1 MEKGMNK
8 EKLEMLIRD
17 LEIPIGGGLE
27 AKCEFFFL
35 AGWNVKDVPARMQD
49 LNKVVR
55 QARMRLEILKK
66 ECLSPAE
73 EETR

>member
-1 MEKGMNK
+1 MEKDMNK

-17 LEIPIGGGLE
+17 LEIPVGELA

-35 AGWNVKDVPARMQD
+35 AGWNAKSVTAYMQD
-49 LNKVVR
+49 IDKVVR

-73 EETR
+73 EETK

>member
-1 MEKGMNK
+1 MEKNMDK
-8 EKLEMLIRD
+8 EKLEMLIHD
-17 LEIPIGGGLE
+17 LEIPIGGLE
-27 AKCEFFFL
+27 TKCEFFFL
-35 AGWNVKDVPARMQD
+35 AGWNAKEIPARMQD

-73 EETR
+73 EETK

>member
-1 MEKGMNK
+1 MEKDMNK
-8 EKLEMLIRD
+8 EKMEMLIHD
-17 LEIPIGGGLE
+17 LEIPIGGLE

-35 AGWNVKDVPARMQD
+35 AGWNAKSVTAYMQD
-49 LNKVVR
+49 IDKGVR

-73 EETR
+73 EETK

>member
-8 EKLEMLIRD
+8 EKLEMLIHD
-17 LEIPIGGGLE
+17 LEIPIGGLE
-27 AKCEFFFL
+27 TKCEFFFL
-35 AGWNVKDVPARMQD
+35 AGWNAKSVTAYMQD
-49 LNKVVR
+49 IDKVVR

-73 EETR
+73 EETK

>member
-1 MEKGMNK
+1 MKDMNK

-17 LEIPIGGGLE
+17 LEITIRDLE
-27 AKCEFFFL
+27 LINDDFTVM
-35 AGWNVKDVPARMQD
+35 GWNVKNVPARMRELD
-49 LNKVVR
+49 KVVS

-73 EETR
+73 EETK

>member
-1 MEKGMNK
+1 MEKDMNK
-8 EKLEMLIRD
+8 EKLEMLIHD
-17 LEIPIGGGLE
+17 LEIPVGELA

-35 AGWNVKDVPARMQD
+35 AGWNVEDVPARMQD

-73 EETR
+73 EETK

>member
-8 EKLEMLIRD
+8 EKLGMLIHD
-17 LEIPIGGGLE
+17 LEIPIGGLE

-66 ECLSPAE
+66 ECLPPAE
-73 EETR
+73 EETK

>member
-8 EKLEMLIRD
+8 EKLEMLIHDLEITIRD
-17 LEIPIGGGLE
+17 LELINDD
-27 AKCEFFFL
+27 FTVM
-35 AGWNVKDVPARMQD
+35 GWNVKNVPARMRELD
-49 LNKVVR
+49 KVVS

-73 EETR
+73 EETK